1 MTPLLYSG
9 VGRRETPPAVLAQIT
24 DLARQL
30 SALGWILRSGG
41 ARGADAAW
49 LAGASQAGIF
59 LPDPYH
65 EGYQPREGVRF
76 LREPTDDAREI
87 AKAYHPAW
95 HRLPD
100 STRRLMARNVH
111 IVLGADCNTRS
122 RFVACFSADGA
133 DGTTIPTTQATGGTG
148 HTIRVAAAY
157 GVPVLNLARR
167 RADEILIFAEE
178 AMRC

>member
-9 VGRRETPPAVLAQIT
+9 VGAREAPPAVLAQIT

-41 ARGADAAW
+41 ARGCDAAW

-59 LPDPYH
+59 LPDRHH

-76 LREPTDDAREI
+76 LREPTDEAREI

-111 IVLGADCNTRS
+111 VVMRADCNTRS
-122 RFVACFSADGA
+122 RLLVCWTRDGSDGA
-133 DGTTIPTTQATGGTG
+133 TIPTTSAAGGTG
-148 HTIRVAAAY
+148 HAIRVAAAY

-178 AMRC
+178 MAR